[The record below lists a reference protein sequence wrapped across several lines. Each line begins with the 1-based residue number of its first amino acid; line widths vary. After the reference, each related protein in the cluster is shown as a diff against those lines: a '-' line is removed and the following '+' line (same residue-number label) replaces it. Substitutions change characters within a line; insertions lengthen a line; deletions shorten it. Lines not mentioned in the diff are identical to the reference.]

1 MFFYHLTGRLQKK
14 TILLV
19 CFRLLRNIGISSV
32 AVLPPSDLPQ
42 DQVKSDRQKHRLNKR
57 KAISDLLSNTREEL
71 FAGEFEG

>member
-1 MFFYHLTGRLQKK
+1 MFFYRLTGRLQKK

-19 CFRLLRNIGISSV
+19 CFRLLRSIGIPFFS
-32 AVLPPSDLPQ
+32 VLPPSDLPQ
-42 DQVKSDRQKHRLNKR
+42 DQVKSERQKHRLNKR